1 MAKKTCTKCGRTKE
15 ETMFYMYRNGERS
28 DLCKDCT
35 LMHVNVWEPQTFVW
49 LLEEYDVPWL
59 PWEWESLKYQQ
70 KNTQRIQRDINIIQ
84 IQH

>member
-35 LMHVNVWEPQTFVW
+35 LMHVNVWEP
-49 LLEEYDVPWL
+49 
-59 PWEWESLKYQQ
+59 
-70 KNTQRIQRDINIIQ
+70 
-84 IQH
+84 